1 MNRIAIDLDEVLVP
15 FLRPLAKFH
24 GRALPPSERC
34 KNYVFREVFDCSQ
47 EESASM
53 VRAYYQSPEFLYERP
68 IIGSQRAM
76 HRLRGQ
82 FDKMYILTG
91 RQDVAREQTERWI
104 ETWFPDT
111 FDDVI
116 LTNSYTKHEVSKV
129 DMCRALSIG
138 CLIDDSGDA
147 CEAALDAG
155 VRARHFIGSMEGITY
170 PWCVE
175 SDIAMRGWRDV

>member
-24 GRALPPSERC
+24 GRALPTSERHP
-34 KNYVFREVFDCSQ
+34 YVFREVFDCTQ
-47 EESASM
+47 EESARM
-53 VRAYYQSPEFLYERP
+53 VLAYYQSPEFLYERP

-76 HRLRGQ
+76 HQLRGQ
-82 FDKMYILTG
+82 FDKMYVLTG
-91 RQDVAREQTERWI
+91 RQDAAREQTERWI
-104 ETWFPDT
+104 ETHFPDV

-138 CLIDDSGDA
+138 CIIDDNGDV
-147 CEAALDAG
+147 CEAAIDAG
-155 VRARHFIGSMEGITY
+155 ARARHFIGWIDGVTY
-170 PWCVE
+170 PWCEE
-175 SDIAMRGWRDV
+175 SDIAMRGWI